1 MDNLLRNIIARE
13 KVFGIDITNSSIR
26 IIQFETKKDYFVL
39 KSIAEE
45 EIPITSFVAGVIRQ
59 KDIVAQ
65 KLIESINKTYPKKIT
80 TKFAVVLLP
89 DDQIYT
95 QIIKLPKV
103 EKNKIEKAIAF
114 QLSSFIPMKEDEVYW
129 DFTILSEDT
138 SNYEII
144 INAVGKESADSFIE
158 TLNIAGIT
166 PLVFESRS
174 QAALRAIK
182 GHNKTEEEYMLIDI
196 GKSITNIAIT
206 KKDAIQFSSSVF
218 FGVNQIIKV
227 IGEYNKINDDKIKEI
242 LEKNGVVSEDTELQ
256 KHIDSLF
263 IQPLQEMQKAI
274 NYYGEEKIAKV
285 YLYGDGA
292 QLKGV
297 LDKFQSQ
304 TNVKTEIAGIGIK
317 IFPILQWEK
326 HEKISPYISII
337 GIEMINKIKDLIYI
351 NILPKKQKSIGIR
364 NFIKKQT
371 LGLLKFI
378 LIDLV
383 ILSVG
388 MLYLS
393 YQNTLSIQNTKN
405 VIQTYIQ
412 ANNNPKYK
420 GLNAKINTL
429 NTELSNLSNAYKTQ
443 YKWSK
448 TIQEIANLIPS
459 GITLNQFKIQNTAK
473 AQSSSTLSVQP
484 VWQITLGGVAQTGS
498 LVVNLANTLEKEN
511 GISNVEMPISNF
523 QSSHDANF
531 TITFNINPQ

>member
-65 KLIESINKTYPKKIT
+65 KLIDSINKAYPKKIT

-129 DFTILSEDT
+129 DFAILSED
-138 SNYEII
+138 SNNYEII

-158 TLNIAGIT
+158 TLSIAGIT

-206 KKDAIQFSSSVF
+206 KKAAIQFSSSVF

-242 LEKNGVVSEDTELQ
+242 LEKDGVVSEDTELQ
-256 KHIDSLF
+256 KHIDTLF

-351 NILPKKQKSIGIR
+351 NILPKKQKSIGISK
-364 NFIKKQT
+364 FIKKQT

-420 GLNAKINTL
+420 GLNTKINTL

-448 TIQEIANLIPS
+448 TIEEIANLIPS

-498 LVVNLANTLEKEN
+498 LVVNLANTLEREN

-523 QSSHDANF
+523 QSSQNANF

>member
-65 KLIESINKTYPKKIT
+65 KLIASINKAYPKKIT

-129 DFTILSEDT
+129 DFAILSEDAN
-138 SNYEII
+138 NYEII
-144 INAVGKESADSFIE
+144 INAVGKESADSFIN

-242 LEKNGVVSEDTELQ
+242 LEKDGVISEDTELQ

>member
-65 KLIESINKTYPKKIT
+65 KLIASINKAYPKKIT

-129 DFTILSEDT
+129 DFAILSEDAN
-138 SNYEII
+138 NYEII
-144 INAVGKESADSFIE
+144 INAVGKESADSFIN

-242 LEKNGVVSEDTELQ
+242 LEKDGVISEDTELQ

-531 TITFNINPQ
+531 TITFNITPQ

>member
-1 MDNLLRNIIARE
+1 MDNLLRNIISRE

-65 KLIESINKTYPKKIT
+65 KLIDSIEKAYPKRIT

-129 DFTILSEDT
+129 DFAILSEDT
-138 SNYEII
+138 NNYEII

-242 LEKNGVVSEDTELQ
+242 LEKNGVASEDTELQ
-256 KHIDSLF
+256 KHIDTLF
-263 IQPLQEMQKAI
+263 IQPMQEMQKAI
-274 NYYGEEKIAKV
+274 NYYGEEKISKV

-304 TNVKTEIAGIGIK
+304 TSVKTEIAGIDIK
-317 IFPILQWEK
+317 IYPILQWEK

-337 GIEMINKIKDLIYI
+337 GIEMINKIKNLIYI
-351 NILPKKQKSIGIR
+351 NILPKKQKSIGVSKY
-364 NFIKKQT
+364 IKKQT

-393 YQNTLSIQNTKN
+393 YQNTQSMQNIQNA
-405 VIQTYIQ
+405 IQTYIQ
-412 ANNNPKYK
+412 ANNNPRYK
-420 GLNAKINTL
+420 GLNTKINTL

-443 YKWSK
+443 YMWSK
-448 TIQEIANLIPS
+448 TIEEISNLIPS
-459 GITLNQFKIQNTAK
+459 GVTLNQFKVQNTAK
-473 AQSSSTLSVQP
+473 TQSSSTVSVNP
-484 VWQITLGGVAQTGS
+484 VWQITLGGIAQTGS
-498 LVVNLANTLEKEN
+498 LVVNLANTLEKEK

-523 QSSHDANF
+523 QSSQNTNF
-531 TITFNINPQ
+531 TITFNITPQ